1 MVKFSRNPVYVQ
13 RNFML
18 SINMPI
24 VEFWIQKLDFKRRVD
39 AANFANLHEVRS
51 INNTFLL
58 AVRNNPS
65 QEEIAEWQENLVF
78 VEYLATN
85 LGNQPHS

>member
-13 RNFML
+13 RNFL
-18 SINMPI
+18 RRYTYF
-24 VEFWIQKLDFKRRVD
+24 EFWIQKLDFKRRAD
-39 AANFANLHEVRS
+39 AAHFANLHEVRML
-51 INNTFLL
+51 ITFPAF

-85 LGNQPHS
+85 